1 MFSGGGSL
9 TNTKLLLLKIKS
21 SGLKIGFIADKMGL
35 SRATLSYKINN
46 HSDFKAG
53 EIAMLRN
60 ILRLSQDEQEAIFF
74 GDVLTK
80 K

>member
-1 MFSGGGSL
+1 M
-9 TNTKLLLLKIKS
+9 TDTKLLLAKIKA

-46 HSDFKAG
+46 HSDFKAV
-53 EIAMLRN
+53 EIAILRN
-60 ILRLSQDEQEAIFF
+60 ILGLSQDEQDEIFF